1 VRKKKRRAREK
12 FRILKFNGGRHTPVS
27 GAAMENGEREAA
39 MQPPTQPIKSKS
51 MICEN
56 ERRRT

>member
-1 VRKKKRRAREK
+1 VKISDFEI
-12 FRILKFNGGRHTPVS
+12 RISKFNCGRHAPVS

-39 MQPPTQPIKSKS
+39 MQPPTQPMKSKS